1 MRNLWKILSK
11 GIFVAAL
18 LGTTPLAQAESDPE
32 ALAELTW
39 IQMLNSVD
47 VGNKSVSDLIVKFQE
62 KEARGVLLKG
72 IYGEKGSQCRV
83 ENIRNKE
90 VLLITIPAHYLFAPN
105 GRELRDDAVKY
116 LEPLK
121 RYLKQPD
128 MWRVMLVMNT
138 DNTGSPTYREL
149 LTEDRVLAVTDWF
162 EEQSGINTDYLF
174 PYSLSDT
181 RPLANKPN
189 NTMDNRAANR
199 RLEIYLVPGEKMVEM
214 AKKGKIAF

>member
-1 MRNLWKILSK
+1 MKNLWKILSESLLMA
-11 GIFVAAL
+11 VLAL
-18 LGTTPLAQAESDPE
+18 LPATVRAEANPDE
-32 ALAELTW
+32 LAELTW

-47 VGNKSVSDLIVKFQE
+47 PGKGADLIRKFQD
-62 KEARGVLLKG
+62 KEARTVLLKS
-72 IYGEKGSQCRV
+72 IYGEKNNGCRV

-90 VLLITIPAHYLFAPN
+90 VLLVTIPAENLFGPN
-105 GRELRDDAVKY
+105 SRTLREDADKY
-116 LEPLK
+116 LEPIK

-138 DNTGSPTYREL
+138 DNTGSPQYREE

-162 EEQSGINTDYLF
+162 EEQPKLDTDFLF

-181 RPLANKPN
+181 RPLIDTPN
-189 NTMDNRAANR
+189 NTMENRNANR
-199 RLEIYLVPGEKMVEM
+199 RLEIYLVPGETMVDM